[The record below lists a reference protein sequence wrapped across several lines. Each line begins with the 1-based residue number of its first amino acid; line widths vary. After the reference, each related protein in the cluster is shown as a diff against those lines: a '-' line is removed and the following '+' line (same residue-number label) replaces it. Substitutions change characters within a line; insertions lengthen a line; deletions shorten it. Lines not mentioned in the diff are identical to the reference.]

1 MKRIALTLPLW
12 LLLLNIGQAQYREPG
27 ATVPPTA
34 VPYDDGYKPSM
45 YLGLSTGIDNY
56 TGILGLGFQF
66 PFQDNF
72 SLRTG
77 AGLGAWGFK
86 LSGGVKYEDLMQS
99 GWGFGLGYSHCTG
112 LSDFDFTISD
122 ANGNAT
128 RVINMDLNPA
138 GSLNFTINRNFYFRG
153 DKLLYLETGYAVPTG
168 GRNLYTIN
176 DGQTLTA
183 DEDLILQILRPGGIV
198 LAVGL
203 MIGF

>member
-1 MKRIALTLPLW
+1 MKLAACI
-12 LLLLNIGQAQYREPG
+12 LLLLVSASAKAQYREP
-27 ATVPPTA
+27 ATAVPSTA

-66 PFQDNF
+66 PFQNNF

-77 AGLGAWGFK
+77 AGIGAWGLK
-86 LSGGVKYEDLMQS
+86 LSGGMKYEDLMQS

-112 LSDFDFTISD
+112 LSDFDLTFSD
-122 ANGNAT
+122 ANGNTT
-128 RVINMDLNPA
+128 RSVNMDLNPA
-138 GSLNFTINRNFYFRG
+138 GSLNLTLNKNFYFRG

-183 DEDLILQILRPGGIV
+183 DEDLILQIIRPGGIV

-203 MIGF
+203 LIGF